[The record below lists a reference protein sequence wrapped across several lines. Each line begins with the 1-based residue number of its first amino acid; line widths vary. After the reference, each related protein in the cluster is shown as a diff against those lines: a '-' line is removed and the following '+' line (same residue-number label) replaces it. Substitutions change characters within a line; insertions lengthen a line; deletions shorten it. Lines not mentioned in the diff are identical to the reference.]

1 MHMKTSILKYLS
13 IIFLMSIFFISC
25 DDIVTYDDEFVDE
38 TVSKG
43 PPVITRISPVEDQDQ
58 DTTQG
63 SFNQMIVIHGQNLTQ
78 VESILI
84 NDQPVDLDEIYAI
97 SSKIVLPIPGTV
109 PDEITNKIVVT
120 TKKGSTEFPFKV
132 AFPDL
137 IIRGFDFDFGKA
149 GETVVLKGENLLL
162 YDLTPEN
169 GEIKMNGQS
178 ATILSASENEV
189 SLKIPE
195 GIIDNAIVTVSN
207 NRIKSVLGEEPIEFV
222 YRDTGFRFIDIMR
235 PDYMTS
241 PYTNRYATDGTDE
254 GDPAPL
260 FEGSYY
266 SRIKGTVNGYSTN
279 MLIYNYPFDA
289 PSSDPIFADMR
300 DNPGN
305 YEIKYEILVKSD
317 FPITAPGDRIRMI
330 LNGARATNTQE
341 WIPALSGV
349 AYHTNNKWVTIASDF
364 AYYKT
369 ASGGSPLFET
379 GNKFTFAY
387 IHGAGTVAPTDLS
400 ITNLRIV
407 KKIHIVRK
415 QI

>member
-1 MHMKTSILKYLS
+1 MKTSILKYLS
-13 IIFLMSIFFISC
+13 ITFLMAIFFISC

-38 TVSKG
+38 TVSNG

-63 SFNQMIVIHGQNLTQ
+63 SFNQMIVIHGQNLSQ
-78 VESILI
+78 VKSILF
-84 NDQPVDLDEIYAI
+84 NDQSVDLDEIYAI
-97 SSKIVLPIPGTV
+97 SSKIVLSIPGTV

-120 TKKGSTEFPFKV
+120 TEKGSAEFPFKV

-189 SLKIPE
+189 TLKIPE
-195 GIIDNAIVTVSN
+195 GITDNAIVTVSS
-207 NRIKSVLGEEPIEFV
+207 NRIKNVLGEEPIEFI
-222 YRDTGFRFIDIMR
+222 YRDRGFSITDMG
-235 PDYMTS
+235 PDYMTNGS
-241 PYTNRYATDGTDE
+241 TINFATDGTQE
-254 GDPAPL
+254 GDPEPL
-260 FEGSYY
+260 FPGTCF

-279 MLIYNYPFDA
+279 ILIYNYPFNA
-289 PSSDPIFADMR
+289 PSSDPMFADMR
-300 DNPGN
+300 ANPGD
-305 YEIKYEILVKSD
+305 YDIKYEILVKSD

-330 LNGARATNTQE
+330 LNGARATNNQE

-349 AYHTNNKWVTIASDF
+349 AYHTNDKWVTIASDF

-379 GNKFTFAY
+379 GNKFIFAY

-400 ITNLRIV
+400 ITNLRIA
-407 KKIHIVRK
+407 KKVNIVRK

>member
-1 MHMKTSILKYLS
+1 MKTSILKYLS
-13 IIFLMSIFFISC
+13 ITFLMAIFFISC

-38 TVSKG
+38 TVSNG

-63 SFNQMIVIHGQNLTQ
+63 SFNQMIVIHGQNLSQ
-78 VESILI
+78 VKSILF
-84 NDQPVDLDEIYAI
+84 NDQSVDLDEIYAI
-97 SSKIVLPIPGTV
+97 SSKIVLSIPGTV

-120 TKKGSTEFPFKV
+120 TEKGSAEFPFKV

-189 SLKIPE
+189 TLKIPE
-195 GIIDNAIVTVSN
+195 GITDNAIVTVSS
-207 NRIKSVLGEEPIEFV
+207 NRIKNVLGEEPIEFI
-222 YRDTGFRFIDIMR
+222 YRDRGFSITDMG
-235 PDYMTS
+235 PDYMTNGS
-241 PYTNRYATDGTDE
+241 TINFATDGTQE
-254 GDPAPL
+254 GDPEPL
-260 FEGSYY
+260 FPGTCF

-279 MLIYNYPFDA
+279 ILIYNYPFDA

-300 DNPGN
+300 ANPGN

-330 LNGARATNTQE
+330 LNGARATNDKE

-349 AYHTNNKWVTIASDF
+349 AYHTNDQWVTIASDF

-379 GNKFTFAY
+379 GNKFIFAY

-400 ITNLRIV
+400 ITNFRIA

>member
-1 MHMKTSILKYLS
+1 MKTSILKYLS

-25 DDIVTYDDEFVDE
+25 ADIVTYDDEFVDE

-63 SFNQMIVIHGQNLTQ
+63 SFNQMIVIHGQNLSQ
-78 VESILI
+78 VKSILV
-84 NDQPVDLDEIYAI
+84 NDQSVDLDEIYAI

-120 TKKGSTEFPFKV
+120 TEKGSTEFPFKV

-137 IIRGFDFDFGKA
+137 IIRGFNFDFGNA
-149 GETVVLKGENLLL
+149 GDTVVLKGENLLL
-162 YDLTPEN
+162 YDLSPEN

-178 ATILSASENEV
+178 ATILSTTENEV
-189 SLKIPE
+189 TLKIPE
-195 GIIDNAIVTVSN
+195 GITDNSIVTVSS

-222 YRDTGFRFIDIMR
+222 YRDTGFRFIDIMSNAYLD
-235 PDYMTS
+235 P
-241 PYTNRYATDGTDE
+241 RYVTDGTNE

-260 FEGSYY
+260 VEGSYY

-279 MLIYNYPFDA
+279 ILIYNYPFDA
-289 PSSDPIFADMR
+289 LSSDPMFADMR
-300 DNPGN
+300 ANPGN

-330 LNGARATNTQE
+330 LNGARATNDQE

-349 AYHTNNKWVTIASDF
+349 AYHTNDQWVTIASDF

-369 ASGGSPLFET
+369 AAGVSPLMET

-400 ITNLRIV
+400 ITNFRIA